1 MHLVSKLLW
10 WLPLGLTCRDFH
22 NSCAAWAE
30 HGECQQNPSYM
41 KVQCALACNSC
52 DWFSSRCL
60 SRESTQGITAEVANR
75 ALRNAAAGDVPGVR
89 VLTDDPFILAF
100 DNFLN
105 SQEPPREGREGNHQ
119 AERFLGLLSKGG
131 TEKNMEGKSY

>member
-89 VLTDDPFILAF
+89 VLTDHSSGGPDLDDLHQIHWRIRSFWPLTTF
-100 DNFLN
+100 
-105 SQEPPREGREGNHQ
+105 STPRR
-119 AERFLGLLSKGG
+119 LLLSS
-131 TEKNMEGKSY
+131 TTLPLHHYLAR